1 MNFMKRYFLL
11 IIFCIC
17 VNAGMAQ
24 DQHLDS
30 IFRQPPATAKPW
42 VFWYWMHA
50 SVTRAGITAD
60 LEAMKEAGIGGAY
73 LMPIKGKANP
83 PFINP
88 PVEQLSPA
96 WWDMV
101 RFAHSEAARLG
112 LQLGMHMSDG
122 FALAGGPWITPE
134 LSMQKVVWT
143 ATAVK
148 GNTDFNDTLPQ
159 PETNEKYYK
168 DIAVLAFP
176 SLPVNKQM
184 PAVTTSQPGVNAQ
197 FLALPGNKESF
208 RSQDPCWIQ
217 YEYKQPFTCYGV
229 TVRTNGNN
237 YQAHRLSISVSDN
250 GVDFRPAG
258 KLDAPRHGWQD
269 TDAPVTH
276 AITPVTARFFR
287 FSYDRNGSE
296 PGAEDLDA
304 AKWKQSLKVTGLLL
318 SDQPRIHQFEGKSG
332 AVWRI
337 SPNTTT
343 KQVPDKDC
351 IPLDKIVDLTAQLDA
366 KGRLRWKI
374 PAGNWTILRIGHT
387 STGHTNATGGAGA
400 GLECDKFNSAA
411 VRMQFD
417 HWFGEAVRRIGP
429 QLADSVLKVFHV
441 DSWECGS
448 QNWSSRFREEFRS
461 RRGYDLLRYLP
472 AMAGYPVQNA
482 QTAEYFL
489 HDVRATITELVQQ
502 NFYDTLATLA
512 HAHGCTF
519 SAESVAPV
527 MTGDGMQHY
536 HAADIPMGEYWLR
549 SPTHD
554 KPNDML
560 DAISG
565 AHIYGKQIVQAEA
578 FTELRMRW
586 DEHPGMLKTLADRN
600 YALGINKLVYH
611 VFTHNPWTD
620 QRPGMTLD
628 GIGLYFQRNQTWWK
642 PGKAWVTYA
651 QRCQALL
658 QQGRP
663 VADVAIFTG
672 EEIPRRAVLPERL
685 VSVLPG
691 LFGDSTIYMESQ
703 RMANR
708 GGPLREMPIGVTASA
723 NITDPASWVD
733 ALQGYNYDSFNKDAL
748 LRLATVKN
756 GNIVLPGGA
765 VYRLLVLPGAL
776 AMSPEGN
783 LLSRETV
790 FHLRRLLSAG
800 ATILA
805 NGPIRSLEAPDSVI
819 TLGKE
824 GVIQGPWRASSF
836 DALALAPDLLVKEPS
851 GKRAAAIAWT
861 HRSAPDYDI
870 YFVSNQQETE
880 RLLNMSFRITG
891 RLPELWD
898 PVTGEQR
905 MATDWTSQDGRTNM
919 QLQLPANGAVFIIF
933 RKAAKTNSMHK
944 AANWPELQTIGA
956 LKHKWEV
963 RFDTASGGPVNPVT
977 FDELTDWSKHISP
990 QIRYYSGT
998 ATYKR
1003 SFEWSLDKK
1012 DTLSRVFLDLGRVA
1026 NIAEVT
1032 VNGIN
1037 CGVAWTY
1044 PYRVD
1049 ITPALRKGKNELTIA
1064 VTNTWANRLIGDTA
1078 LPVAQRITHTTA
1090 PLRLQNAPLLEAG
1103 LLGPVQLQQENVSD
1117 VEHVPGTVLENI
1129 YQDIKTP
1136 HKYGMVMV
1144 PPDDSKKLDCPSI
1157 FRKGKKWYMVYI
1169 MYDGRG
1175 YETLLAES
1183 KDLLHWKTKGKMMSF
1198 ADSTTSWDAN
1208 QRAGYISLQ
1217 DHEWG
1222 GKYKWRSF
1230 NKKHW
1235 MTYIGGTGTGYE
1247 QGLLSIGLANTRKK
1261 ITKPHEWHRFD
1272 KPVLMATDS
1281 NAGWWENNTIYK
1293 SSVIWD
1299 KTKTTGHPFVMYYN
1313 AKGDSLKP
1321 KRGKE
1326 RIGMAVS
1333 DDMEHWKRYLDQ
1345 PVLDH
1350 FTGITGDA
1358 VIQRMDNVWVMF
1370 YFGAFW
1376 KNRPA
1381 AFNRFACSY
1390 DLVHWTD
1397 WHGDDLINSTE
1408 DYDGRFAHKSFV
1420 ISYKGVVYHFYC
1432 AVDNKDQRGI
1442 AVATSKDLGKSTLTF
1457 TKDK

>member
-1 MNFMKRYFLL
+1 
-11 IIFCIC
+11 
-17 VNAGMAQ
+17 MAQ
-24 DQHLDS
+24 DQYLDS
-30 IFRQPPATAKPW
+30 IFRQPPASAKPW

-50 SVTRAGITAD
+50 SVSRAGITAD

-101 RFAHSEAARLG
+101 RFAHSEAGRLG
-112 LQLGMHMSDG
+112 LQLGMHVSDG

-143 ATAVK
+143 ATSVK
-148 GNTDFNDTLPQ
+148 GNTVFNDTLPQ
-159 PETNEKYYK
+159 PETNEKYYR

-176 SLPVNKQM
+176 SLPVDKQT
-184 PAVTTSQPGVNAQ
+184 PVVSTSQPGVNGQ
-197 FLALPGNKESF
+197 FLTVPANKESF

-217 YEYKQPFTCYGV
+217 YAYERPFTCYAV

-237 YQAHRLSISVSDN
+237 YQAHRLRISVSDN
-250 GVDFRPAG
+250 GIDFRPAA

-287 FSYDRNGSE
+287 FSYDKEGSE

-304 AKWKQSLKVTGLLL
+304 AKWKQSLKITGLLL

-337 SPNTTT
+337 SPYTTT
-343 KQVPDKDC
+343 QQIPDKDC
-351 IPLDKIVDLTAQLDA
+351 IPLDKIADLTALVDT
-366 KGRLRWKI
+366 KGKLHWKA

-387 STGHTNATGGAGA
+387 STGHTNATGGVGA

-411 VRMQFD
+411 VRVQFD
-417 HWFGEAVRRIGP
+417 HWFGETVRRIGP

-448 QNWSSRFREEFRS
+448 QNWSSHFREEFS
-461 RRGYDLLRYLP
+461 KRRGYDLLRYLP
-472 AMAGYPVQNA
+472 AMAGYPVQNT

-489 HDVRATITELVQQ
+489 HDVRTTITELVKQH
-502 NFYDTLATLA
+502 FYDTLAALA

-519 SAESVAPV
+519 SAESVAPT

-536 HAADIPMGEYWLR
+536 QSADIPMGEYWLR

-586 DEHPGMLKTLADRN
+586 DEYPGMLKTLADRN

-611 VFTHNPWTD
+611 VFAHNPWTD

-642 PGKAWVTYA
+642 PGRAWVSYA

-663 VADVAIFTG
+663 VADVAVFTG

-685 VSVLPG
+685 ISVLPG
-691 LFGDSTIYMESQ
+691 LFGDSMVYMESQ

-708 GGPLREMPIGVTASA
+708 GGPLQEMPAGVTASA
-723 NITDPASWVD
+723 NITDPAVWVD
-733 ALQGYNYDSFNKDAL
+733 ALHGYNYDSFNKDAL

-765 VYRLLVLPGAL
+765 IYRLLVLPGTM

-790 FHLRRLLSAG
+790 FHLRRLLNEG
-800 ATILA
+800 ATILV
-805 NGPIRSLEAPDSVI
+805 NGPVRSLEAPDSVI
-819 TLGKE
+819 TLGNE
-824 GVIQGPWRASSF
+824 GVIQGPWKAASF
-836 DALALAPDLLVKEPS
+836 DVIGLLPDLLVKEPS
-851 GKRAAAIAWT
+851 GKRAKAIAWT
-861 HRSAPDYDI
+861 HRSSPDYDI
-870 YFVSNQQETE
+870 YFVSNQAEME
-880 RLLNMSFRITG
+880 RMVNMSFRTTG

-905 MATDWTSQDGRTNM
+905 MATDWALQDGRTNL
-919 QLQLPANGAVFIIF
+919 QLQLSANGSIFIVF
-933 RKAAKTNSMHK
+933 RKATGAKEMHR
-944 AANWPELQTIGA
+944 AVNWQMLETIGT
-956 LKHKWEV
+956 LNGQWEV
-963 RFDTASGGPVNPVT
+963 KFDTTAGGPEAPLMFN
-977 FDELTDWSKHISP
+977 ELTDWTKHASP

-998 ATYKR
+998 ATYKQ
-1003 SFEWSLDKK
+1003 SFEWSLDKQ

-1026 NIAEVT
+1026 NMAEVT

-1049 ITPALRKGKNELTIA
+1049 ITPGLREGKNELSVA

-1090 PLRLQNAPLLEAG
+1090 PLRLQNVPLLEAG
-1103 LLGPVQLQQENVSD
+1103 LLGPVQLQREKMMTVD
-1117 VEHVPGTVLENI
+1117 RVPATIMEKI
-1129 YQDIKTP
+1129 YHEIKTP
-1136 HKYGMVMV
+1136 YKYGMVMT

-1157 FRKGKKWYMVYI
+1157 FRKGGKWYMVYI

-1175 YETLLAES
+1175 YETWLAVS

-1198 ADSTTSWDAN
+1198 ADSTTLWDVN

-1217 DHEWG
+1217 DYEWG
-1222 GKYKWRSF
+1222 GNYKWQSF
-1230 NKKHW
+1230 RNKHW
-1235 MTYIGGTGTGYE
+1235 MTYIGGARTGYE
-1247 QGLLSIGLANTRKK
+1247 QGLLSIGIANTPKK
-1261 ITKPHEWHRFD
+1261 TTKPHEWYRFD
-1272 KPVLMATDS
+1272 KPALMATDS

-1299 KTKTTGHPFVMYYN
+1299 KTKTTGYPFVMYYN
-1313 AKGDSLKP
+1313 AKGDSLNP

-1333 DDMEHWKRYLDQ
+1333 DDMEHWKRYFNQ

-1350 FTGITGDA
+1350 YTGITGDA
-1358 VIQRMDNVWVMF
+1358 VIQRMHNVWVMF

-1376 KNRPA
+1376 KNRPT

-1390 DLVHWTD
+1390 DLVHWSD
-1397 WHGDDLINSTE
+1397 WYGEDLINSTE

-1432 AVDNKDQRGI
+1432 AVNKKDQRGI
-1442 AVATSKDLGKSTLTF
+1442 AVATSKDLGKSTLNF